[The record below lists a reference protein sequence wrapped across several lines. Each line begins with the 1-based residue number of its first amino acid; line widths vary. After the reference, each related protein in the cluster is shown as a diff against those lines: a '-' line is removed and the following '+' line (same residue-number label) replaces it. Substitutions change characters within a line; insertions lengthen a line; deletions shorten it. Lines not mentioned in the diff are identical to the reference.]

1 MDTRITR
8 YRNKKLYYMKKVK
21 FLIGA
26 VLLTGVLGSGV
37 SIAFAKQDVHSLLT
51 NWFTSKRGTAVEE
64 IKDAIENERDIQI
77 GRIQEQLQIEIQ
89 QASQYIDSFTIA
101 EKEMRT
107 SNLRNYADELINN
120 MVIDKSA
127 GESSIQKELDSIY
140 QEAIRE
146 MEKAMQGSIPGNSPG
161 VEAPQP
167 TPVPEPTTEVE
178 NEEGTGSDEKGSE
191 TEPGTEVGTEVE
203 TIPDVESDNPDESDA
218 EIETEII
225 QEPEQ
230 DQEIGSDDRKGL
242 DI

>member
-1 MDTRITR
+1 METTRITR
-8 YRNKKLYYMKKVK
+8 YNNKKMYYMKKVK

-26 VLLTGVLGSGV
+26 VLLTGILGSGV

-64 IKDAIENERDIQI
+64 IKGAIENERDIQI
-77 GRIQEQLQIEIQ
+77 GRIQEQLQKEIQ
-89 QASQYIDSFTIA
+89 QASQYIESFTLA

-107 SNLRNYADELINN
+107 SNLRSYADELINS
-120 MVIDKSA
+120 MIIDKSA
-127 GESSIQKELDSIY
+127 GENSIQMELDSIY

-161 VEAPQP
+161 VEVPQP
-167 TPVPEPTTEVE
+167 TPMPESTTEVE
-178 NEEGTGSDEKGSE
+178 IEEGTESVSDEKGSE
-191 TEPGTEVGTEVE
+191 TELETEFETAPEVE
-203 TIPDVESDNPDESDA
+203 TDNTVEP
-218 EIETEII
+218 ETELI

-230 DQEIGSDDRKGL
+230 NQEAGSDERKGL